1 MNSEGR
7 IQKPESHESI
17 PASLPNFI
25 RDFLSDSW
33 ILNFPR
39 PVQGGRVIPNAP
51 KGSSAFQQRMTE
63 TAR

>member
-33 ILNFPR
+33 IPGF
-39 PVQGGRVIPNAP
+39 
-51 KGSSAFQQRMTE
+51 
-63 TAR
+63 